1 VVIFDNESN
10 GHNHN
15 KEAKELKGDIT
26 IVDDLDHLNS
36 LGVDYI
42 VHLAAAIS
50 VAESMKDPEKY
61 TKNNVEGSRKVRY
74 IKQYTKS
81 NSERSRQ
88 VPFPSALLSSYLIPK
103 PQTLPSVLLSS

>member
-1 VVIFDNESN
+1 MNCWITNQSPICGRVVIFDNESN

-61 TKNNVEGSRKVRY
+61 TKNNVEGSRKVRCKKC
-74 IKQYTKS
+74 KQKQRRET
-81 NSERSRQ
+81 
-88 VPFPSALLSSYLIPK
+88 P
-103 PQTLPSVLLSS
+103 